1 MPAARETH
9 SRQKAEVLLNVKCA
23 RFHMSKQPAGKKMPA
38 TDSKDNGG
46 ISSSL
51 YRIFVTK
58 FVDQRTTEYQNKQH
72 YNMQ

>member
-1 MPAARETH
+1 
-9 SRQKAEVLLNVKCA
+9 
-23 RFHMSKQPAGKKMPA
+23 MSKQPAGKKMPA

-58 FVDQRTTEYQNKQH
+58 FVDQRTTEYHNKQH